1 VSEPFLIPVE
11 DLRRVAERL
20 LDHVRSAEGD
30 VVELHEDMFWSI
42 PPDAL
47 YDVYQQPPE
56 LTIGQLTESW
66 DNLGKLMHDGEQPAG
81 LDLVWLSDVLRA
93 IGHAQLSGS

>member
-1 VSEPFLIPVE
+1 
-11 DLRRVAERL
+11 
-20 LDHVRSAEGD
+20 
-30 VVELHEDMFWSI
+30 MFWSI

-47 YDVYQQPPE
+47 YDVYQEPPE

-66 DNLGKLMHDGEQPAG
+66 DNLRRLGEDEPGFG